1 MSELASNAVVSD
13 AWYEGLSRK
22 HWTILT
28 ASFLGWV
35 FDGYESY
42 ALFIA
47 MPFILKSM
55 LTRSM
60 LAEHPAPL
68 WAGIA
73 IASTLLGWGIG
84 GIGGGIAA
92 DYIGRKRMML
102 WSVFLYAILSGFTAL
117 AQGFW
122 VLVILRF
129 VTGLAM
135 GSEWSTGVAL
145 LAETWPNRAR
155 PKGAG
160 FLQSGFG
167 VGTFLAAVAWLV
179 LSAWNPLG
187 PSTWRLMFV
196 VGALPALFCLYI
208 RRSVDESERWIAAVK
223 AQRWSATGTEETA
236 ASRMSLGTPSPTVAT
251 AKRPFSLGE
260 VFREPESRRRA
271 LLTFVLSLAT
281 TVGWWAISS
290 WLPAHVNR
298 VAKQNGWPNA
308 AEWGTRAA
316 LIYTAGA
323 VLAYVVSGFLAD
335 AMGRRRYLFFTF
347 LGCFVMTP
355 VTYLWAQSMPAL
367 ITAAFVNGFFT
378 LGCAYSWMA
387 IYPVELFTSTV
398 RATAASFIFNAARLI
413 AWVFPLIAGVLITEF
428 GGIPKAAMTLGCIY
442 LLGLVVPWFVPE
454 TKGEPL
460 PA

>member
-1 MSELASNAVVSD
+1 VTELAPTYAAPWS
-13 AWYEGLSRK
+13 EGLTRK

-35 FDGYESY
+35 FDGYETY

-47 MPFILKSM
+47 MPFILKTM
-55 LTRSM
+55 LTPAM
-60 LAEHPAPL
+60 IAAHPVPV
-68 WAGIA
+68 WAATIIA
-73 IASTLLGWGIG
+73 ATLLGWGV
-84 GIGGGIAA
+84 GGIAGGVLA
-92 DYIGRKRMML
+92 DYVGRKRMML
-102 WSVFLYAILSGFTAL
+102 WSVFAYAVLTGLSAI
-117 AQGFW
+117 ASSFW
-122 VLVILRF
+122 WLVLLRF

-167 VGTFLAAVAWLV
+167 VGTFLAALTWLI

-187 PSTWRLMFV
+187 ANTWRLIFV
-196 VGALPALFCLYI
+196 VGTLPALFCFYI
-208 RRSVDESERWIAAVK
+208 RRAVDESERWIAAIK
-223 AQRWSATGTEETA
+223 AQRWGATESSQVTSG
-236 ASRMSLGTPSPTVAT
+236 R
-251 AKRPFSLGE
+251 RPFTLRE
-260 VFREPESRRRA
+260 VLREPVSRRRTWLA
-271 LLTFVLSLAT
+271 FLLSFAT
-281 TVGWWAISS
+281 TTGWWAISS
-290 WLPAHVNR
+290 WLPAHVGR
-298 VAKQNGWPNA
+298 VAKANGWPNA

-335 AMGRRRYLFFTF
+335 AMGRRKYLFFTF
-347 LGCFVMTP
+347 LGCFLMTP
-355 VTYLWAQSMPAL
+355 VTYLWTHSLPGLM
-367 ITAAFVNGFFT
+367 TASFVNGFFT

-413 AWVFPLIAGVLITEF
+413 AWVFPLIAGLLITEF

-442 LLGLVVPWFVPE
+442 LLGLVVPWFLPE
-454 TKGEPL
+454 TRGEPL
-460 PA
+460 PT

>member
-1 MSELASNAVVSD
+1 MATQAQAAVLTAGTSG
-13 AWYEGLSRK
+13 AWHEGLQRK

-55 LTRSM
+55 LSPAQ
-60 LAEHPAPL
+60 LALHPAPV
-68 WAGIA
+68 WAGTA
-73 IASTLLGWGIG
+73 IAATLLGWGT
-84 GIGGGIAA
+84 GGIAGGVLA
-92 DYIGRKRMML
+92 DYVGRKRMML
-102 WSVFLYAILSGFTAL
+102 WSVFFYAVLTGFTAL
-117 AQGFW
+117 STSFW
-122 VLVILRF
+122 VLVSLRF

-167 VGTFLAAVAWLV
+167 VGTFVAAVTWLL

-187 PSTWRLMFV
+187 PGTWRLMFV
-196 VGALPALFCLYI
+196 VGALPAFFCLYI
-208 RRSVDESERWIAAVK
+208 RRAVDESEKWIAAVK
-223 AQRWSATGTEETA
+223 AQRWSATGA
-236 ASRMSLGTPSPTVAT
+236 APVAG
-251 AKRPFSLGE
+251 ASGKRPFSLSE

-271 LLTFVLSLAT
+271 LLAFALSLAT
-281 TVGWWAISS
+281 TTGWWAISS
-290 WLPAHVNR
+290 WLPAHVGKI
-298 VAKQNGWPNA
+298 ATA
-308 AEWGTRAA
+308 AGYANPADWGTRAA
-316 LIYTAGA
+316 LVYTAGA
-323 VLAYVVSGFLAD
+323 VVAYLLSGFLAD
-335 AMGRRRYLFFTF
+335 ALGRRRYLFFTF
-347 LGCFVMTP
+347 AGCLLMTP
-355 VTYLWAQSMPAL
+355 ITYLWTSSLPLLVAV
-367 ITAAFVNGFFT
+367 AFVNGFFT

-413 AWVFPLIAGVLITEF
+413 AWVFPLIAGVLINQF

-442 LLGLVVPWFVPE
+442 ILGLIVPWYMPE
-454 TKGEPL
+454 TRGQSL
-460 PA
+460 PE